1 MDPKT
6 CIDSKER
13 ERESQNTQKTGNDVE
28 REEEREVR
36 ERERERR
43 RRHRI
48 TYIMCSVHDQC
59 KIKLF
64 LDRQFLAYQDLLK
77 PGHRVT
83 ERRGSGGAVPLN
95 RVYQWN
101 QSA

>member
-1 MDPKT
+1 M
-6 CIDSKER
+6 
-13 ERESQNTQKTGNDVE
+13 E

-48 TYIMCSVHDQC
+48 AYIMCSVHDQC

-64 LDRQFLAYQDLLK
+64 LDRQFLTYQDLLK

-83 ERRGSGGAVPLN
+83 ERRESGGAVPLN